1 MLKVALVGNPNVGK
15 STLFNELTGLN
26 QHTGNWSGK
35 TVGLAIGYHDN
46 LEIYDL
52 PGTYSLIPHSKEEEV
67 TSEFILSKNYDVTVV
82 VCDALSLE
90 RNLNLVLQTLEV
102 TNNVILCINL
112 IDEANKK
119 GISIDETQL
128 SKILNIP
135 VISISAREKIGI
147 DKLLDNINKLEDNKV
162 LNIQYNEKVEECISI
177 INPVNSRF
185 EAIKYLIEG
194 NTDILELKE
203 KIKQARIYLIDN
215 NIDITNCITGSTIK
229 TCEQIATKVVKYD
242 NNDYLKNNHKI
253 DRILTSKIT
262 GIPLMII
269 MLVSIFYISIKGANY
284 PSDLLF
290 NMFNKLGEILKKFL
304 INIHTP
310 NIIYEPLMNG
320 IYLVLTWVIAVMLPP
335 MAIFFPLFT
344 LLEDLGVLPRIAFNL
359 DGYFQKS
366 KACGKQ
372 ALTMCMGFGCNA
384 VGVTG
389 ARIIDSPR
397 ERLIAIL
404 TNNFVPCNGRFPT
417 IITILTLFFVG
428 TTSNIFNSF
437 LNVILLTIVILLGIF
452 VTLITSR
459 ILSNTILKG
468 VPSFFVLELPP
479 YRKPQIGK
487 IIIRSILDRTLF
499 VLGRAVIIAIPAGLI
514 IWVLANI
521 SINDLSML
529 NHCSNFLNNFGILLG
544 MDGVILIAFILGFPA
559 NEIVIP
565 IMLMTYMSSGYLIDI
580 SNMNTLKQVL
590 IENSWTY
597 ITAISVLI
605 FTLFHFPCSTT
616 ILTIKKETNSW
627 KWTIIAFFLPLII
640 GIILCF
646 LITNLLRISQFF

>member
-1 MLKVALVGNPNVGK
+1 MIKVALVGNPNVGK

-26 QHTGNWSGK
+26 QHTGNWTGK
-35 TVGLAIGYHDN
+35 TVGSAVGYRDD

-67 TSEFILSKNYDVTVV
+67 TSEFIIHKDYDVAVV

-102 TNNVILCINL
+102 TNQVVLCINL
-112 IDEANKK
+112 IDEAKK
-119 GISIDETQL
+119 KKVSIDSNKL

-135 VISISAREKIGI
+135 VVCISAREKIGI
-147 DKLLDNINKLEDNKV
+147 DDLINKIKEVDNNDT
-162 LNIQYNEKVEECISI
+162 LNIKYVEKVEECIDI
-177 INPVNSRF
+177 INPVTSRF
-185 EAIKYLIEG
+185 EAIKYLIDG
-194 NTDILELKE
+194 KCDDLILKE
-203 KIKQARIYLIDN
+203 KVKQSRMYLEDN
-215 NIDITNCITGSTIK
+215 NIDITSYITSTVIK
-229 TCEQIATKVVKYD
+229 KCEEISKCVVRYEK
-242 NNDYLKNNHKI
+242 NDYMKNNHKI
-253 DRILTSKIT
+253 DKILTNKIT
-262 GIPLMII
+262 GIPIMII
-269 MLVSIFYISIKGANY
+269 MLVLIFYISIKGANY

-290 NMFNKLGEILKKFL
+290 KFFNFMGNHLKNIL
-304 INIHTP
+304 INIHIP
-310 NIIYEPLMNG
+310 DFIYNPIVDGM
-320 IYLVLTWVIAVMLPP
+320 YKVLTWVIAVMLPP

-344 LLEDLGVLPRIAFNL
+344 LLEDLGILPRIAFNL

-397 ERLIAIL
+397 ERLIAVL
-404 TNNFVPCNGRFPT
+404 TNSFVPCNGRFPT
-417 IITILTLFFVG
+417 IITILTLFFIG
-428 TTSNIFNSF
+428 TTSNIFNSC
-437 LNVILLTIVILLGIF
+437 LNIILLTIIILLGIF
-452 VTLITSR
+452 ITFIVSK

-499 VLGRAVIIAIPAGLI
+499 VLGRAILIALPAGLV
-514 IWVLANI
+514 IWYMANI
-521 SINDLSML
+521 NINDISIL
-529 NHCSNFLNNFGILLG
+529 NHCSNFLNNFGLLLG
-544 MDGVILIAFILGFPA
+544 MDGVILLAFILGFPA

-565 IMLMTYMSSGYLIDI
+565 IMMMTYMSSGYLIDI
-580 SNMNTLKQVL
+580 SNMSTLKQIL
-590 IENSWTY
+590 IDNGWTH

-616 ILTIKKETNSW
+616 VLTVKHETNSW
-627 KWTIIAFFLPLII
+627 KWAIISFILPLII

-646 LITNLLRISQFF
+646 IVSNLLRII